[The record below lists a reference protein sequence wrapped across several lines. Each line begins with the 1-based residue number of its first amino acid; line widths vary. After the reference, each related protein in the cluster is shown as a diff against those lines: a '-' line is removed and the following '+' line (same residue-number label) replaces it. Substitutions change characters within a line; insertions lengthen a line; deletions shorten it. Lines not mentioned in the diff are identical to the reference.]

1 MRRRGERAFYLSV
14 SPCPHVSVSGGY
26 KARYFKSG
34 GPMDIQQLMT
44 EMGKNARS
52 ASRALSGATPG
63 QKNDALE
70 TVARK
75 LRSSAERLM
84 TENAKDLEAGKKAG
98 LTSAMLDRLELT
110 EKRIEDM
117 ALAVEEIAG
126 LPDPVGE
133 VTGAWTRPSG
143 FKVGRMRAPIGVI
156 GIIYESRPNVTIDAA
171 ALCLKSGNACILRG
185 GSEAIHS
192 NKVLAEVFQE
202 AVSGAGLPAEAA
214 QAVPVA
220 DRKAVRAL
228 LTLDDY
234 VDLIIPR
241 GGKGLIRMIMENS
254 TIPVIKHLDGICHTY
269 VDSGAEEKM
278 AMDICL
284 NAKLDRPGTCNAM
297 ETMLV
302 HQDMA
307 GGFLVEVL
315 NRFREEEVQIR
326 GCERTREAA
335 PWVKEAVEEDWHTE
349 HLDRILNVRIVS
361 GMDEAMDHISKYG
374 SSHTDVIVTV
384 NHANAQR
391 FTREVDS
398 AAVMVNA
405 SSRLHDGFV
414 FGLGAEIGISTDKL
428 HARGP
433 MGLVELTTE
442 KWIVM
447 GEGHLRE

>member
-1 MRRRGERAFYLSV
+1 MDINKLMIDMGE
-14 SPCPHVSVSGGY
+14 
-26 KARYFKSG
+26 KARKA
-34 GPMDIQQLMT
+34 
-44 EMGKNARS
+44 ART
-52 ASRALSGATPG
+52 LSGATPG
-63 QKNDALE
+63 QKNNALD
-70 TVARK
+70 TVARQ
-75 LRSSAERLM
+75 LRGSVDRLM
-84 TENAKDLEAGKKAG
+84 TENEKDLAAGEKAG
-98 LTSAMLDRLELT
+98 LTPAMLDRLKLT
-110 EKRIEDM
+110 EKRIEEI
-117 ALAVEEIAG
+117 ALAVDEVAA

-133 VTGAWTRPSG
+133 VTGIWTRPSG

-192 NKVLAEVFQE
+192 NQVLAEVFRE
-202 AVSGAGLPAEAA
+202 AISKAGLPVEAV
-214 QAVPVA
+214 QAVPTT
-220 DRKAVRAL
+220 DREAVRAL
-228 LTLDDY
+228 LTLDDH

-269 VDSGAEEKM
+269 VDSGADEGM
-278 AMDICL
+278 ALDICV
-284 NAKLDRPGTCNAM
+284 NAKLNRPGTCNAM

-302 HQDMA
+302 HQDMT
-307 GGFLVEVL
+307 GSFLQEVL
-315 NRFREEEVQIR
+315 ERFRVEEVEIR
-326 GCERTREAA
+326 GCPATKGVA
-335 PWVKEAVEEDWHTE
+335 PWVKEATDEDWSME
-349 HLDRILNVRIVS
+349 YLDRILNVKVVAD
-361 GMDEAMDHISKYG
+361 MDEAMDHIARYG
-374 SSHTDVIVTV
+374 SAHTDVIVTM
-384 NHANAQR
+384 NHVNAQR
-391 FTREVDS
+391 FIREVDS

-442 KWIVM
+442 KWMVL

>member
-1 MRRRGERAFYLSV
+1 
-14 SPCPHVSVSGGY
+14 
-26 KARYFKSG
+26 
-34 GPMDIQQLMT
+34 MDIHKLLL
-44 EMGKNARS
+44 EMGQNARK
-52 ASRALSGATPG
+52 AARILSGATPG
-63 QKNDALE
+63 QKNRALE
-70 TVARK
+70 TVAGQ
-75 LRSSAERLM
+75 LRRSADRLM
-84 TENAKDLEAGKKAG
+84 EENRKDLAEGERNG
-98 LTSAMLDRLELT
+98 LTTAMLDRLKLT
-110 EKRIEDM
+110 EKRIEDI
-117 ALAVEEIAG
+117 AIAVDEITA

-133 VTGAWTRPSG
+133 VTGMWTRPSG

-192 NKVLAEVFQE
+192 NNALAQVFCE
-202 AVSGAGLPAEAA
+202 SVAEAGLPARAV
-214 QAVPVA
+214 QAVPVT
-220 DRKAVRAL
+220 DRAAVQEL
-228 LTLDDY
+228 LKLDHY

-269 VDSGAEEKM
+269 VDSSADQKM
-278 AMDICL
+278 AREICI

-302 HQDMA
+302 HQDLA
-307 GGFLVEVL
+307 GTFLPEVL
-315 NRFREEEVQIR
+315 QEFRKEGVEIR
-326 GCERTREAA
+326 GCPLTRKAA
-335 PWVKEAVEEDWHTE
+335 PWVTDATDEDWSTE
-349 HLDRILNVRIVS
+349 HLDRILNVRVVA
-361 GMDEAMDHISKYG
+361 GMEEAMDHISRYG
-374 SSHTDVIVTV
+374 SAHTDVIVTMS
-384 NHANAQR
+384 HPNAQR

-433 MGLVELTTE
+433 MGLAELTTE
-442 KWIVM
+442 KWIVL

>member
-1 MRRRGERAFYLSV
+1 
-14 SPCPHVSVSGGY
+14 
-26 KARYFKSG
+26 
-34 GPMDIQQLMT
+34 MDIQQLMT
-44 EMGKNARS
+44 DMGIKAR
-52 ASRALSGATPG
+52 AAARTLSGATPG
-63 QKNDALE
+63 QKNNALD
-70 TVARK
+70 TVARQ
-75 LRSSAERLM
+75 LRGSVDRLM
-84 TENAKDLEAGKKAG
+84 AENEKDLAAGEKAG
-98 LTSAMLDRLELT
+98 LTPAMLDRLKLT
-110 EKRIEDM
+110 EKRIEEI
-117 ALAVEEIAG
+117 ALAVDEVAA

-133 VTGAWTRPSG
+133 VTGIWTRPSG

-192 NKVLAEVFQE
+192 NQALAEVFRE
-202 AVSGAGLPAEAA
+202 AISSAGLPVEAV
-214 QAVPVA
+214 QAVPTT
-220 DRKAVRAL
+220 DREAVRAL
-228 LTLDDY
+228 LTLDDH

-269 VDSGAEEKM
+269 VDNGADEGM
-278 AMDICL
+278 ALDICV
-284 NAKLDRPGTCNAM
+284 NAKLNRPGTCNAM

-302 HQDMA
+302 HREMA
-307 GGFLVEVL
+307 GSFLQEVL
-315 NRFREEEVQIR
+315 ERFRVEEVEIR
-326 GCERTREAA
+326 GCPETKGVA
-335 PWVKEAVEEDWHTE
+335 PWVKEATDEDWSME
-349 HLDRILNVRIVS
+349 YLDRILNVKVVAD
-361 GMDEAMDHISKYG
+361 MDEAMDHIARYG
-374 SSHTDVIVTV
+374 SAHTDVIVTM

-391 FTREVDS
+391 FIREVDS

-442 KWIVM
+442 KFIVF

>member
-1 MRRRGERAFYLSV
+1 M
-14 SPCPHVSVSGGY
+14 
-26 KARYFKSG
+26 
-34 GPMDIQQLMT
+34 MIN
-44 EMGKNARS
+44 MGKMARI
-52 ASRALSGATPG
+52 AARTLSGATPG
-63 QKNDALE
+63 QKNEALD
-70 TVARK
+70 TVARQ
-75 LRSSAERLM
+75 LRGSVERLM
-84 TENAKDLEAGKKAG
+84 AENEKDLAAGEKAG
-98 LTSAMLDRLELT
+98 LTAAMLDRLKLT
-110 EKRIEDM
+110 EMRIEEI
-117 ALAVEEIAG
+117 ALAVDEVAA

-133 VTGAWTRPSG
+133 VTGIWTRPSG

-192 NKVLAEVFQE
+192 NQVLAEVFRE
-202 AVSGAGLPAEAA
+202 AISSAGLPVEAV
-214 QAVPVA
+214 QAVPTT
-220 DRKAVRAL
+220 DREAVRAL
-228 LTLDDY
+228 LTLDDH

-254 TIPVIKHLDGICHTY
+254 TIPVIKHLDGVCHTY
-269 VDSGAEEKM
+269 VDSGADEGM
-278 AMDICL
+278 ALDICV
-284 NAKLDRPGTCNAM
+284 NAKLNRPGTCNAM

-302 HQDMA
+302 HRDMA
-307 GGFLVEVL
+307 GSFLQSVL
-315 NRFREEEVQIR
+315 ERFRVEEVEIR
-326 GCERTREAA
+326 GCQETKGAA
-335 PWVKEAVEEDWHTE
+335 PWVKEATDEDWPME
-349 HLDRILNVRIVS
+349 YLDRILNVKVVAD
-361 GMDEAMDHISKYG
+361 MDEAMNHIARYG
-374 SSHTDVIVTV
+374 SAHTDVIVTM

-391 FTREVDS
+391 FVREVDS

-442 KWIVM
+442 KWMVL

>member
-1 MRRRGERAFYLSV
+1 
-14 SPCPHVSVSGGY
+14 
-26 KARYFKSG
+26 
-34 GPMDIQQLMT
+34 MDIQKLMHD
-44 EMGKNARS
+44 MGEKALTAARL
-52 ASRALSGATPG
+52 LSGASPA
-63 QKNDALE
+63 QKNDALDA
-70 TVARK
+70 VARQ
-75 LRSSAERLM
+75 LRGSADRLIK
-84 TENAKDLEAGKKAG
+84 ENQKDLAAGEEAG
-98 LTSAMLDRLELT
+98 LTTAMLDRLKLT
-110 EKRIEDM
+110 EKRIEEM
-117 ALAVEEIAG
+117 ALAVNEVAA

-133 VTGAWTRPSG
+133 VTGIWTRPSG

-192 NKVLAEVFQE
+192 NNALARVFCDSVVE
-202 AVSGAGLPAEAA
+202 AGLPAEAV
-214 QAVPVA
+214 QAVPVT
-220 DRKAVRAL
+220 DRAAVHAL
-228 LTLDDY
+228 LKLDDY

-254 TIPVIKHLDGICHTY
+254 TIPVIKHLDGVCHTY
-269 VDSGAEEKM
+269 VDSGAQVEM
-278 AMDICL
+278 ALDICV

-302 HQDMA
+302 HRDMT
-307 GGFLVEVL
+307 GSFLQKVL
-315 NRFREEEVQIR
+315 ERFREEGVEVR
-326 GCERTREAA
+326 GCRKTKEVG
-335 PWVKEAVEEDWHTE
+335 PWVKEATDEDWPME
-349 HLDRILNVRIVS
+349 YLDRILNVKVVAD
-361 GMDEAMDHISKYG
+361 MDEAMGHIARYG
-374 SSHTDVIVTV
+374 SAHTDVIVTM

-391 FTREVDS
+391 FIKEVDS

>member
-1 MRRRGERAFYLSV
+1 MDINKMMLEMGD
-14 SPCPHVSVSGGY
+14 
-26 KARYFKSG
+26 KARKS
-34 GPMDIQQLMT
+34 
-44 EMGKNARS
+44 
-52 ASRALSGATPG
+52 SRLLSGATPG

-70 TVARK
+70 AVARQ
-75 LRSSAERLM
+75 LRSSAEMLM
-84 TENAKDLEAGKKAG
+84 TENAKDLAAGKKAG

-117 ALAVEEIAG
+117 ALAVEEIVA

-133 VTGAWTRPSG
+133 VTGVWTRPSG

-192 NKVLAEVFQE
+192 NQALAKVFSECVKE
-202 AVSGAGLPAEAA
+202 AGLPAESV
-214 QAVPVA
+214 QAVPTA
-220 DRKAVRAL
+220 DRAAVQAL
-228 LTLDDY
+228 LKLDEH

-269 VDSGAEEKM
+269 IDSGADTKM
-278 AMDICL
+278 AVDICV
-284 NAKLDRPGTCNAM
+284 NAKIDRPGTCNAM

-302 HQDMA
+302 HENMIDP
-307 GGFLVEVL
+307 FLNNALAAFRDESVE
-315 NRFREEEVQIR
+315 IR
-326 GCERTREAA
+326 GCPRAKQIA
-335 PWVKEAVEEDWHTE
+335 PWINEASQEDWGTE
-349 HLDRILNVRIVS
+349 HLDRILNVRVVTD
-361 GMDEAMDHISKYG
+361 MNEAMDHISRYG
-374 SSHTDVIVTV
+374 SAHTDVIVTM

-442 KWIVM
+442 KWIVF

>member
-1 MRRRGERAFYLSV
+1 
-14 SPCPHVSVSGGY
+14 
-26 KARYFKSG
+26 
-34 GPMDIQQLMT
+34 MDIQKLMHD
-44 EMGKNARS
+44 MGEKARK
-52 ASRALSGATPG
+52 ASRLLSGAAPA
-63 QKNDALE
+63 QKNDALDI
-70 TVARK
+70 VARQ
-75 LRSSAERLM
+75 LRGSVDRLM
-84 TENAKDLEAGKKAG
+84 VENQKDLAAGEKAG
-98 LTSAMLDRLELT
+98 LTSAMLDRLKLT
-110 EKRIEDM
+110 ENRIEEM
-117 ALAVEEIAG
+117 ALAVNEVAA

-133 VTGAWTRPSG
+133 VTGIWTRPSG

-192 NKVLAEVFQE
+192 NNALARVFCDSVVE
-202 AVSGAGLPAEAA
+202 AGLPAEVV
-214 QAVPVA
+214 QAVPLT
-220 DRKAVRAL
+220 DRAAVHAL
-228 LTLDDY
+228 LKLDDY

-254 TIPVIKHLDGICHTY
+254 TIPVIKHLDGVCHTY
-269 VDSGAEEKM
+269 VDSGAKVEM
-278 AMDICL
+278 ALDICV
-284 NAKLDRPGTCNAM
+284 NAKLNRPGTCNAM

-302 HQDMA
+302 HQDMT
-307 GGFLVEVL
+307 GSFLQKALE
-315 NRFREEEVQIR
+315 RFREEEVEIR
-326 GCERTREAA
+326 GCLKTKEAA
-335 PWVKEAVEEDWHTE
+335 PWVKEATDEDWPME
-349 HLDRILNVRIVS
+349 YLDRILNVKVVAD
-361 GMDEAMDHISKYG
+361 MDEAMGHIARYG
-374 SSHTDVIVTV
+374 SAHTDVIVTM

-391 FTREVDS
+391 FIREVDS

-442 KWIVM
+442 KWIVF

>member
-1 MRRRGERAFYLSV
+1 
-14 SPCPHVSVSGGY
+14 
-26 KARYFKSG
+26 
-34 GPMDIQQLMT
+34 MDIQQLMLD
-44 EMGKNARS
+44 MGVKAR
-52 ASRALSGATPG
+52 AAARTLSGATPG
-63 QKNDALE
+63 QKNNALD
-70 TVARK
+70 TVARQ
-75 LRSSAERLM
+75 LRGSVDRLM
-84 TENAKDLEAGKKAG
+84 TENEKDLAAGEKAG
-98 LTSAMLDRLELT
+98 LTPAMLDRLKLT
-110 EKRIEDM
+110 EKRIEEI
-117 ALAVEEIAG
+117 ALAVDEVAA

-133 VTGAWTRPSG
+133 VTGIWTRPSG

-192 NKVLAEVFQE
+192 NQVLAEVFRE
-202 AVSGAGLPAEAA
+202 AISKAGLPVEAV
-214 QAVPVA
+214 QAVPTT
-220 DRKAVRAL
+220 DREAVGAL
-228 LTLDDY
+228 LTLDDH

-269 VDSGAEEKM
+269 VDSGADEGM
-278 AMDICL
+278 ALDICV
-284 NAKLDRPGTCNAM
+284 NAKLNRPGTCNAM

-302 HQDMA
+302 HQDMT
-307 GGFLVEVL
+307 GSFLQEVL
-315 NRFREEEVQIR
+315 ERFRVEEVEIR
-326 GCERTREAA
+326 GCPETKGVA
-335 PWVKEAVEEDWHTE
+335 PWVKEATDEDWSME
-349 HLDRILNVRIVS
+349 YLDRILNVKVVAD
-361 GMDEAMDHISKYG
+361 MDEAMDHIARYG
-374 SSHTDVIVTV
+374 SAHTDVIVTM
-384 NHANAQR
+384 NHVNAQR
-391 FTREVDS
+391 FIREVDS

-442 KWIVM
+442 KFVVF

>member
-1 MRRRGERAFYLSV
+1 
-14 SPCPHVSVSGGY
+14 
-26 KARYFKSG
+26 
-34 GPMDIQQLMT
+34 MDIQQLMLD
-44 EMGKNARS
+44 MGVKAR
-52 ASRALSGATPG
+52 AAARTLSGATPG
-63 QKNDALE
+63 QKNAALSA
-70 TVARK
+70 VAGK
-75 LRSSAERLM
+75 LRESSARLM
-84 TENAKDLEAGKKAG
+84 EENEKDLKAGEKAG
-98 LTSAMLDRLELT
+98 LTSAMLDRLTLT
-110 EKRIEDM
+110 EKRIEEM
-117 ALAVEEIAG
+117 AIAVDEITA

-133 VTGAWTRPSG
+133 VTGMWSRPDG

-192 NKVLAEVFQE
+192 NQVLAEVFRE
-202 AVSGAGLPAEAA
+202 AISEAGLPGEAA
-214 QAVPVA
+214 QAVPTT
-220 DRKAVRAL
+220 DREAVKAL
-228 LTLDDY
+228 LTLDDH

-254 TIPVIKHLDGICHTY
+254 TIPVIKHLDGVCHTY
-269 VDSGAEEKM
+269 IDSGADAGM
-278 AMDICL
+278 AIDICV
-284 NAKLDRPGTCNAM
+284 NAKLNRPGTCNAM

-302 HQDMA
+302 HRDLA
-307 GGFLVEVL
+307 DSFLPDVLERFKEEGVE
-315 NRFREEEVQIR
+315 IR
-326 GCERTREAA
+326 GCSFTRSAA
-335 PWVKEAVEEDWHTE
+335 PWVKEATDEDWPME
-349 HLDRILNVRIVS
+349 YLDRILNVRVVA
-361 GMDEAMDHISKYG
+361 GMDEAMDHIARYG
-374 SSHTDVIVTV
+374 SAHTDVIVTM

-391 FTREVDS
+391 FLREVDS

-442 KWIVM
+442 KWVVL

>member
-1 MRRRGERAFYLSV
+1 MMIDMGK
-14 SPCPHVSVSGGY
+14 
-26 KARYFKSG
+26 KARAA
-34 GPMDIQQLMT
+34 
-44 EMGKNARS
+44 ARS
-52 ASRALSGATPG
+52 LSGVTPG

-70 TVARK
+70 TVARQ
-75 LRSSAERLM
+75 LRKSADRLIA
-84 TENAKDLEAGKKAG
+84 ENEKDLAAGEKAG
-98 LTSAMLDRLELT
+98 LTSAMLDRLKLT
-110 EKRIEDM
+110 EERIEDM
-117 ALAVEEIAG
+117 ALAVEEVAA

-133 VTGAWTRPSG
+133 VTGIWTRPSG

-192 NKVLAEVFQE
+192 NQVLAEVFRE
-202 AVSGAGLPAEAA
+202 AISSAGLPEGAA
-214 QAVPVA
+214 QAVPTA
-220 DRKAVRAL
+220 DREAVRAL
-228 LTLDDY
+228 LTLDDH

-269 VDSGAEEKM
+269 VDSGADEGM
-278 AMDICL
+278 ALDICV

-302 HQDMA
+302 HRDMA
-307 GGFLVEVL
+307 GSFLQLVL
-315 NRFREEEVQIR
+315 ERFQEKQVQVY
-326 GCERTREAA
+326 GCPETKAAA
-335 PWVKEAVEEDWHTE
+335 PWVEEATEENWSKEY
-349 HLDRILNVRIVS
+349 LDRILNVKVVN
-361 GMDEAMDHISKYG
+361 GMDEAMDHIARYG
-374 SSHTDVIVTV
+374 SAHTDVIVTM

-442 KWIVM
+442 KWVVF

>member
-1 MRRRGERAFYLSV
+1 MDINKLMIDMGE
-14 SPCPHVSVSGGY
+14 
-26 KARYFKSG
+26 KARKA
-34 GPMDIQQLMT
+34 
-44 EMGKNARS
+44 ART
-52 ASRALSGATPG
+52 LSGATPG
-63 QKNDALE
+63 QKNNALD
-70 TVARK
+70 TVARQ
-75 LRSSAERLM
+75 LRGSVDRLM
-84 TENAKDLEAGKKAG
+84 TENEKDLAAGEKAG
-98 LTSAMLDRLELT
+98 LTPAMLDRLKLT
-110 EKRIEDM
+110 EKRIEEI
-117 ALAVEEIAG
+117 ALAVDEVAA

-133 VTGAWTRPSG
+133 VTGIWTRPSG

-192 NKVLAEVFQE
+192 NQVLAEVFRE
-202 AVSGAGLPAEAA
+202 AISKAGLPVEAV
-214 QAVPVA
+214 QAVPTT
-220 DRKAVRAL
+220 DREAVGAL
-228 LTLDDY
+228 LTLDDH

-269 VDSGAEEKM
+269 VDSGADEGM
-278 AMDICL
+278 ALDICV
-284 NAKLDRPGTCNAM
+284 NAKLNRPGTCNAM

-302 HQDMA
+302 HQDMT
-307 GGFLVEVL
+307 GSFLQEVL
-315 NRFREEEVQIR
+315 ERFRVEEVEIR
-326 GCERTREAA
+326 GCPATKGVA
-335 PWVKEAVEEDWHTE
+335 PWVKEATDEDWSME
-349 HLDRILNVRIVS
+349 YLDRILNVKVVAD
-361 GMDEAMDHISKYG
+361 MDEAMDHIARYG
-374 SSHTDVIVTV
+374 SAHTDVIVTM
-384 NHANAQR
+384 NHVNAQR
-391 FTREVDS
+391 FIREVDS

-442 KWIVM
+442 KWMVL

>member
-1 MRRRGERAFYLSV
+1 VNINEM
-14 SPCPHVSVSGGY
+14 
-26 KARYFKSG
+26 
-34 GPMDIQQLMT
+34 MIN
-44 EMGKNARS
+44 MGKMARI
-52 ASRALSGATPG
+52 AARTLSGATPG
-63 QKNDALE
+63 QKNEALD
-70 TVARK
+70 TVARQ
-75 LRSSAERLM
+75 LRGSVDRLM
-84 TENAKDLEAGKKAG
+84 AENEKDLAAGEKAG
-98 LTSAMLDRLELT
+98 LTAAMLDRLKLT
-110 EKRIEDM
+110 EMRIEEI
-117 ALAVEEIAG
+117 ALAVDEVAA

-133 VTGAWTRPSG
+133 VTGIWTRPSG

-192 NKVLAEVFQE
+192 NQVLAEVFRE
-202 AVSGAGLPAEAA
+202 AISSAGLPVEAV
-214 QAVPVA
+214 QAVPTT
-220 DRKAVRAL
+220 DREAVRAL
-228 LTLDDY
+228 LTLDDH

-254 TIPVIKHLDGICHTY
+254 TIPVIKHLDGVCHTY
-269 VDSGAEEKM
+269 VDSGADEGM
-278 AMDICL
+278 ALDICV
-284 NAKLDRPGTCNAM
+284 NAKLNRPGTCNAM

-302 HQDMA
+302 HRDMA
-307 GGFLVEVL
+307 GSFLQSVL
-315 NRFREEEVQIR
+315 ERFRVEEVEIR
-326 GCERTREAA
+326 GCQETKGAA
-335 PWVKEAVEEDWHTE
+335 PWVKEATDEDWPME
-349 HLDRILNVRIVS
+349 YLDRILNVKVVAD
-361 GMDEAMDHISKYG
+361 MDEAMNHIARYG
-374 SSHTDVIVTV
+374 SAHTDVIVTM

-391 FTREVDS
+391 FVREVDS

-442 KWIVM
+442 KWMVL

>member
-1 MRRRGERAFYLSV
+1 
-14 SPCPHVSVSGGY
+14 
-26 KARYFKSG
+26 
-34 GPMDIQQLMT
+34 MDIQNLMLD
-44 EMGKNARS
+44 MGEKARK
-52 ASRALSGATPG
+52 AARKLSGATPG
-63 QKNDALE
+63 QKNSALD
-70 TVARK
+70 TVARQ
-75 LRSSAERLM
+75 LRGSVGRLM
-84 TENAKDLEAGKKAG
+84 AENEKDLAAGEKAG
-98 LTSAMLDRLELT
+98 LTPAMLDRLKLT
-110 EKRIEDM
+110 EKRIEEI
-117 ALAVEEIAG
+117 ALAVDEVAA

-133 VTGAWTRPSG
+133 VTGIWTRPSG

-192 NKVLAEVFQE
+192 NQVLAEVFRE
-202 AVSGAGLPAEAA
+202 AISSAGLPVEAV
-214 QAVPVA
+214 QAVPTT
-220 DRKAVRAL
+220 DREAVRAL
-228 LTLDDY
+228 LTLDDH

-269 VDSGAEEKM
+269 VDSGAEEEM
-278 AMDICL
+278 ALDICV
-284 NAKLDRPGTCNAM
+284 NAKLNRPGTCNAM

-302 HQDMA
+302 HRDMA
-307 GGFLVEVL
+307 GSFLQEVL
-315 NRFREEEVQIR
+315 ERFRVEEVEIR
-326 GCERTREAA
+326 GCPETKGVA
-335 PWVKEAVEEDWHTE
+335 PWVKEATDEDWSME
-349 HLDRILNVRIVS
+349 YLDRILNVKVVAD
-361 GMDEAMDHISKYG
+361 MDEAMDHIARYG
-374 SSHTDVIVTV
+374 SAHTDVIVTM

-391 FTREVDS
+391 FIREVDS

-442 KWIVM
+442 KWMVL

>member
-1 MRRRGERAFYLSV
+1 VNINEMMISMGK
-14 SPCPHVSVSGGY
+14 
-26 KARYFKSG
+26 KAR
-34 GPMDIQQLMT
+34 
-44 EMGKNARS
+44 NAARL
-52 ASRALSGATPG
+52 LSSATPG
-63 QKNDALE
+63 QKNDALAA
-70 TVARK
+70 VARQ
-75 LRSSAERLM
+75 LRGSASRLM
-84 TENAKDLEAGKKAG
+84 EENGKDLKAGEEGG
-98 LTSAMLDRLELT
+98 LTSAMLDRLKLT
-110 EKRIEDM
+110 DKRIEEM
-117 ALAVEEIAG
+117 ALAVEEVAA

-133 VTGAWTRPSG
+133 VTGMWTRPSG

-171 ALCLKSGNACILRG
+171 SLCLKSGNACILRG

-192 NKVLAEVFQE
+192 NHALAQLFSECVTEVGLP
-202 AVSGAGLPAEAA
+202 SGAV
-214 QAVPVA
+214 QVVPVT
-220 DRKAVRAL
+220 DRAAVHAL
-228 LTLDDY
+228 LKLDDH

-254 TIPVIKHLDGICHTY
+254 TIPVIKHLDGVCHTY
-269 VDSGAEEKM
+269 VDSGADERM
-278 AMDICL
+278 ALDICV

-302 HQDMA
+302 HRDMA
-307 GGFLVEVL
+307 GSFLNEAL
-315 NRFREEEVQIR
+315 ERFRKEGVEIR
-326 GCERTREAA
+326 GCQLTKEAA
-335 PWVKEAVEEDWHTE
+335 PWVKEAADEDWTME
-349 HLDRILNVRIVS
+349 YLDRILNVKVVTD
-361 GMDEAMDHISKYG
+361 MDEATDHIARYG
-374 SSHTDVIVTV
+374 SAHTDVIVTM

-391 FTREVDS
+391 FIREVDS

-442 KWIVM
+442 KWIVL

>member
-1 MRRRGERAFYLSV
+1 MDINKLMTDMGV
-14 SPCPHVSVSGGY
+14 
-26 KARYFKSG
+26 KARAA
-34 GPMDIQQLMT
+34 
-44 EMGKNARS
+44 ART
-52 ASRALSGATPG
+52 LSGATPG

-70 TVARK
+70 NVARQ
-75 LRSSAERLM
+75 LRESAGRLM
-84 TENAKDLEAGKKAG
+84 AENEKDLAAGEKAG
-98 LTSAMLDRLELT
+98 LTSAMLDRLKLT
-110 EKRIEDM
+110 EKRIEEM
-117 ALAVEEIAG
+117 ALAVEEVAA

-133 VTGAWTRPSG
+133 VTGIWTRPSG

-192 NKVLAEVFQE
+192 NNALARVFCDSVTE
-202 AVSGAGLPAEAA
+202 AGLPAEAV
-214 QAVPVA
+214 QAVPVT
-220 DRKAVRAL
+220 DRSAVQAL
-228 LTLDDY
+228 LKLDDY

-254 TIPVIKHLDGICHTY
+254 TIPVIKHLDGVCHTY
-269 VDSGAEEKM
+269 VDSGAEKEM
-278 AMDICL
+278 ALDICV
-284 NAKLDRPGTCNAM
+284 NAKLNRPGTCNAM

-302 HQDMA
+302 HRDMA
-307 GGFLVEVL
+307 GAFLQEVL
-315 NRFREEEVQIR
+315 ERFRAEEVEIH
-326 GCERTREAA
+326 GCPRTKEAA
-335 PWVKEAVEEDWHTE
+335 PWVKEATDEDWPME
-349 HLDRILNVRIVS
+349 YLDRILNVKVVAD
-361 GMDEAMDHISKYG
+361 MDEAMDHIARYG
-374 SSHTDVIVTV
+374 SAHTDVIVTM

-391 FTREVDS
+391 FIKEVDS

-442 KWIVM
+442 KWIVL

>member
-1 MRRRGERAFYLSV
+1 
-14 SPCPHVSVSGGY
+14 
-26 KARYFKSG
+26 
-34 GPMDIQQLMT
+34 MDIQQLMLD
-44 EMGKNARS
+44 MGVKAR
-52 ASRALSGATPG
+52 AAARTLSGATPG
-63 QKNDALE
+63 QKNAALSA
-70 TVARK
+70 VAGK
-75 LRSSAERLM
+75 LRESSARLM
-84 TENAKDLEAGKKAG
+84 EENEKDLKAGEKAG
-98 LTSAMLDRLELT
+98 LTSAMLDRLTLT
-110 EKRIEDM
+110 EKRIEEM
-117 ALAVEEIAG
+117 AIAVDEITA

-133 VTGAWTRPSG
+133 VTGMWSRPDG

-192 NKVLAEVFQE
+192 NQVLAEVFRE
-202 AVSGAGLPAEAA
+202 AISEAGLPGEAA
-214 QAVPVA
+214 QAVPTT
-220 DRKAVRAL
+220 DREAVKAL
-228 LTLDDY
+228 LTLDDH

-254 TIPVIKHLDGICHTY
+254 TIPVIKHLDGVCHTY
-269 VDSGAEEKM
+269 IDSGADAGM
-278 AMDICL
+278 AIDICV
-284 NAKLDRPGTCNAM
+284 NAKLNRPGTCNAM

-307 GGFLVEVL
+307 DSFLPDVLERFKEEGVE
-315 NRFREEEVQIR
+315 IR
-326 GCERTREAA
+326 GCPYTRSAA
-335 PWVKEAVEEDWHTE
+335 PWVKEATDEDWPME
-349 HLDRILNVRIVS
+349 YLDRILNVRVVA
-361 GMDEAMDHISKYG
+361 GMDEAMDHIARYG
-374 SSHTDVIVTV
+374 SAHTDVIVTM

-391 FTREVDS
+391 FLREVDS

-442 KWIVM
+442 KWVVL